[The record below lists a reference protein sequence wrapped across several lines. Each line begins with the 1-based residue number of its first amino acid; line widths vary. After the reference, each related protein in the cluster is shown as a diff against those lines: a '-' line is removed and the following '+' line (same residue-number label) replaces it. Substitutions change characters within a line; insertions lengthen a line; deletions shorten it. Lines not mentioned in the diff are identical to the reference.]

1 MIDFLDITV
10 TCPDHATA
18 REIADALLG
27 ARLAACC
34 QFGTPIESRYRWKG
48 AIETAGEIALLIKT
62 RRDLFD
68 AVAERVRTLHPYETP
83 AITAQEA
90 RADEATARWIAE
102 ETKA

>member
-1 MIDFLDITV
+1 MVLDVTV

-34 QFGTPIESRYRWKG
+34 QFGAPVESRYRWRG
-48 AIETAGEIALLIKT
+48 AIETAEEVPLLIKT
-62 RRDLFD
+62 RGDLFE
-68 AVAERVRTLHPYETP
+68 AVAERIRTLHPYDTP
-83 AITAQEA
+83 AITAEAA
-90 RADEATARWIAE
+90 RADEATARWIEE